1 MSDFFTLKVLDRFK
15 RLFQL
20 FGVNYPVMRTIL
32 AVKLTMDQR
41 RVPTIF
47 QDAKQKESG
56 NPLLKSLLLYGFY
69 GLILIPFVVMN
80 QNYLF
85 QMTVVFSIFMFILMT
100 SMISDFSTVLLDV
113 RDKTILHTKPINSR
127 TISAAK
133 IVHVIIYMSQIT
145 GSFVLI
151 PLIVSGAVQ
160 GIGFALLFL
169 AEIILNAL
177 FIIVVTA
184 LFYIF
189 ILRFF
194 DGEKLKD
201 FINYVQ
207 IFLSVTVLIGYQV
220 VARSFEFVDLNVQF
234 DWQWW
239 HVLLPPVWFA
249 APFEWFLAGNQSIY
263 TMLFSIMALVIP
275 IISIVLYLYLVPSF
289 ERNLQKLLET
299 SGTKKPKGL
308 KWESFLARLSCGSQE
323 ERTMFHFSSKML
335 RQEREFK
342 LKVYPL
348 LGFSIVMPFIILFN
362 ILQTGL
368 DSPNAYLTIYF
379 CNLMIPSI
387 VHMLK
392 FSGSYKGAWIYR
404 TLPLS
409 KPKAIYR
416 ATLKAFLF
424 QLYMPVILVISCI
437 FIGFFSFQLLPD
449 VIAIILSGWLYTL
462 ICYRLINNQQY
473 PFSQSFSFAQDSNT
487 GVMILL
493 SFLIGGFTIV
503 HYLVSLIPF
512 GVYFYIIILGIINW
526 ISWKKVFDK

>member
-15 RLFQL
+15 RLFPL
-20 FGVNYPVMRTIL
+20 FGVNYPVMRRIL
-32 AVKLTMDQR
+32 AIKLTMDQR

-47 QDAKQKESG
+47 QDMKQKENG
-56 NPLLKSLLLYGFY
+56 NPLVKSLLLYGFY
-69 GLILIPFVVMN
+69 GLILIPFILMDDN
-80 QNYLF
+80 FLF
-85 QMTVVFSIFMFILMT
+85 QMSIVFGIFMFILMT

-113 RDKTILHTKPINSR
+113 RDKTILHTKPINSK

-133 IVHVIIYMSQIT
+133 LIHVIIYMSQIT
-145 GSFVLI
+145 GSFVMI
-151 PLIVSGAVQ
+151 PLIVAGAVQ

-207 IFLSVTVLIGYQV
+207 IFLSVTILIGYQI

-239 HVLLPPVWFA
+239 HLLLPPVWFA
-249 APFEWFLAGNQSIY
+249 APFEWFLSGNQSMY
-263 TMLFSIMALVIP
+263 TILFSIMALVIP
-275 IISIVLYLYLVPSF
+275 ILSIVLYLYLVPSF

-299 SGTKKPKGL
+299 SGTKRSKGL
-308 KWESFLARLSCGSQE
+308 KWERFLAKLSCGSQE
-323 ERTMFHFSSKML
+323 ERTVFRFASKML

-342 LKVYPL
+342 LKVYPSI
-348 LGFSIVMPFIILFN
+348 GFSIVMPFIILFN
-362 ILQTGL
+362 VLRTGL

-379 CNLMIPSI
+379 CNLMIPNI

-404 TLPLS
+404 TLPFL

-437 FIGFFSFQLLPD
+437 FMGFFSFHLLPD
-449 VIAIILSGWLYTL
+449 VIAIILTGWLYAL
-462 ICYRLINNQQY
+462 ICYKLMNNQQY
-473 PFSQSFSFAQDSNT
+473 PFSESFSFAQNINT
-487 GVMILL
+487 GSMILL
-493 SFLIGGFTIV
+493 ISLIGIFTLM
-503 HYLVSLIPF
+503 HYLVSLLPF
-512 GVYFYIIILGIINW
+512 GVYFYNIILAIINW
-526 ISWKKVFDK
+526 IAWKKVFDK